1 MGMSMVVLVDDNR
14 ESRAALER
22 ALAAQGYSV
31 QSVGSLDEARQLNG
45 GSSRLP
51 LLLAASQ
58 WVPAHPLSMREVERI
73 AIEDALRTN
82 HGNRTHAARQLG
94 ISLRKLQYRL
104 KEYGGEM
111 GTEPP
116 SQAGQNSTRKAI

>member
-1 MGMSMVVLVDDNR
+1 MVVLVDNNQ

-22 ALAAQGYSV
+22 TLMAQGYSV
-31 QSVGSLDEARQLNG
+31 HSVASLEEARQLNG

-51 LLLAASQ
+51 LVLAGS
-58 WVPAHPLSMREVERI
+58 PGTSEHPLSMREVERI
-73 AIEDALRTN
+73 AIEDALRAN

-104 KEYGGEM
+104 KEYSQEA

-116 SQAGQNSTRKAI
+116 ASEGQNSTRRVI